1 MTSKVGVL
9 PEAKATSSETAN
21 KVLVAED
28 DAMFRELV
36 EQWLESWGYEVVL
49 AEDGARAWEIL
60 QGDNPPELLIIDW
73 LMPELDGLEL
83 CRRVRAQ
90 PRQPQPYILLVTARD
105 DRQDVVRGLDAGADD
120 YITKPCDHNEFRARL
135 RVGWRNLELQ
145 TSLIKAG
152 EKLQFQATHDLLT
165 GVWNRS
171 AVLDFLNREL
181 ERSARS
187 GLSTAALMLDVDHFK
202 RINDTYGHL
211 TGDAVLKEV
220 AQRITRV
227 VRVYDW
233 VGRYGGEEF
242 LVVLP
247 NCNREQ
253 IKPTA
258 DRIRS
263 MVSSHPVLAAGAEMR
278 VSVSIGASVYTAGA
292 ISPTQILSEADA
304 ALYRAKNNGRNCVV
318 LA

>member
-1 MTSKVGVL
+1 MITKVGL
-9 PEAKATSSETAN
+9 PEATKASAETAN
-21 KVLVAED
+21 KVLIAED
-28 DAMFRELV
+28 DLIFRALL

-49 AEDGARAWEIL
+49 ADDGARAWEIL
-60 QGDNPPELLIIDW
+60 QQDKPPELLIIDW

-83 CRRVRAQ
+83 CHRIRAQ
-90 PRQPQPYILLVTARD
+90 QRQPQPYILLVTAKD
-105 DRQDVVRGLDAGADD
+105 DRQDVVRGLDAGAND
-120 YITKPCDHNEFRARL
+120 YLTKPCDRNEFHARL
-135 RVGWRNLELQ
+135 RVGRRNLELQ

-258 DRIRS
+258 ERIRS

-278 VSVSIGASVYTAGA
+278 VSLSIGASVYTAGA